1 MIDRLKALGYVL
13 PLVLAPAMLEAQ
25 QTRAEEI
32 QIAREEKKAA
42 AEPEKLSKTEARL
55 NVIKE
60 KRVLERFTQGLEG
73 FTVVLGG
80 LATGQGFALGP
91 QLSRGDL
98 AGGKVK
104 LRTSARFASTGAYL
118 IDFALGAPELANGRA
133 FADFLATHE
142 NYPQIDYFGPGP
154 DSSLDN
160 ETDFRREMTRID
172 GLVGVRPVSHMRL
185 GVGVGTVLAN
195 TGPGPD
201 EDRSPDQVFALGM
214 VPGVDRQNNFL
225 TSTLLADYDWRDN
238 PGGPRRGGLY
248 SAKFTYFN
256 DNDLGLH
263 NFRRLNLE
271 AQQYIPFYNRRRV
284 IALRAA
290 TTMSFENGTSTVPF
304 YLQPVIGGS
313 EDLRGFRQYRF
324 YDNNSVIVNAEY
336 RWESFTGLDLALFLD
351 AGKVAPKA
359 SQINFHDLE
368 ASVGFGMRFNVRNS
382 TFIRIDFGVSHEGFQ
397 YWFKFGNPF

>member
-1 MIDRLKALGYVL
+1 MFVRLRALGYVL
-13 PLVLAPAMLEAQ
+13 PLVLAPAMLDAQ
-25 QTRAEEI
+25 ETRAEAIEA
-32 QIAREEKKAA
+32 AREEKKAGA
-42 AEPEKLSKTEARL
+42 TPEKLSKTEARL
-55 NVIKE
+55 NVIKD
-60 KRVLERFTQGLEG
+60 KRLLERFTQGLEG

-80 LATGQGFALGP
+80 LATGQGFAIGP
-91 QLSRGDL
+91 QLSRADL
-98 AGGKVK
+98 ADGQVA

-118 IDFALGAPELANGRA
+118 IDFALGAPQLAKGRV

-142 NYPQIDYFGPGP
+142 NYPQIEYYGAGP

-160 ETDFRREMTRID
+160 ETDFRREMTRIN
-172 GLVGVRPVSHMRL
+172 GLMGVRPLSRMRL

-201 EDRSPDQVFALGM
+201 DDRSPESFFATGV
-214 VPGVDRQNNFL
+214 VPGVDRQTNFF
-225 TSTLLADYDWRDN
+225 TGTLLADYDWRDN

-248 SAKFTYFN
+248 SARYTYFS
-256 DNDLGLH
+256 DNNLDLH

-290 TTMSFENGTSTVPF
+290 TTMSFENGASTVPF
-304 YLQPVIGGS
+304 YLQPILGGS

-324 YDNNSVIVNAEY
+324 YDNNSVILNAEY
-336 RWESFTGLDLALFLD
+336 RWESFTGLDLALFFD

-382 TFIRIDFGVSHEGFQ
+382 TFIRLDFAVSHEGFR